1 VQNRLTSI
9 KLMAINTKLPA
20 KTEMLSIREH
30 SRNLNVSFFHKL
42 SKGPRQEKKTGEID
56 YVVQLSITKSIKHRL
71 PWLIIGLA
79 GGVLASRIVDSFEN
93 TLSENL
99 ILAAFIPLIV
109 YMSDAVGTQ
118 MEAFVIRDFSL
129 HTRLKFR
136 RYFMRHL
143 VITIAIASTLAVL
156 LFAFSITFHE
166 GIRLAI
172 ALSVSLFFSIISSV
186 FTGLFLPL
194 LFRSL
199 RLDPANASGPIATI
213 IQDILSIT
221 IYFSIASML
230 L

>member
-71 PWLIIGLA
+71 
-79 GGVLASRIVDSFEN
+79 
-93 TLSENL
+93 
-99 ILAAFIPLIV
+99 LAAFIPLIV